1 MKQQVLTYLQTD
13 RSFTNGKALYG
24 SLPGKNLAFNNVLN
38 RMSGTEVDC
47 SKLHYEIAK
56 CVGITER
63 HLGIILRV
71 VVTAPKKQ
79 KVLPITPVA
88 VQGPEKP
95 VFEGGL
101 KGFIQIKKFTK
112 TNDIS
117 VEGTE
122 RPDFD
127 AAVDA
132 WWENQLKSVESELK
146 NSTTTLFID
155 SDEKEKQSVKLY
167 DQFPFLLTDQCPDV
181 YKILT
186 TDLATTYRKYKEA
199 HPRLFELL
207 TAEERL
213 EAVKNIVDPYQEN
226 KVIWEELSHF
236 QTEGKP
242 LGKHLLVR
250 EYARSLE
257 IIALKTEDLAKLKV
271 NLIGKINRNKNK
283 LEKLE
288 GKKGKDKVL
297 LITKQEKELH
307 LVETE
312 LKTR

>member
-13 RSFTNGKALYG
+13 RSFTSGKALYG
-24 SLPGKNLAFNNVLN
+24 TLPGKNLAFNNVLN

-71 VVTAPKKQ
+71 AVTAPKKQ
-79 KVLPITPVA
+79 KI
-88 VQGPEKP
+88 VQMPPTSLKVSGKPTFEK
-95 VFEGGL
+95 GL
-101 KGFIQIKKFTK
+101 KGLAQIKEFTS
-112 TNDIS
+112 TNNILVD
-117 VEGTE
+117 GKK
-122 RPDFD
+122 RADFD
-127 AAVDA
+127 AAVDT
-132 WWENQLKSVESELK
+132 WWDEKLKSEKSELK

-155 SDEKEKQSVKLY
+155 SDEKDKQSVKLY

-181 YKILT
+181 YKVLT
-186 TDLATTYRKYKEA
+186 TDLATTYRKYKGA

-226 KVIWEELSHF
+226 KVIWDELSHF

-242 LGKHLLVR
+242 LGKHLLVQ
-250 EYARSLE
+250 EYARRLE
-257 IIALKTEDLAKLKV
+257 IKALDAEGLSKLKS
-271 NLIGKINRNKNK
+271 NLVGNINRNKKK
-283 LEKLE
+283 LETLE
-288 GKKGKDKVL
+288 GKKGIKKTA

>member
-1 MKQQVLTYLQTD
+1 MKQQVITYLQTD
-13 RSFTNGKALYG
+13 RSFTSGKALYG
-24 SLPGKNLAFNNVLN
+24 TLPGKNLAFNNVLN

-71 VVTAPKKQ
+71 AITAPKKQ
-79 KVLPITPVA
+79 KVLSITPIV
-88 VQGPEKP
+88 VQGSKKP
-95 VFEGGL
+95 TFETGL
-101 KGFIQIKKFTK
+101 KGFIQIKKFAK
-112 TNDIS
+112 TNGIS

-127 AAVDA
+127 TAVDA
-132 WWENQLKSVESELK
+132 WWNAKLKNIESELK

-155 SDEKEKQSVKLY
+155 SDEKDKQSVKLY

-181 YKILT
+181 YKVLT
-186 TDLATTYRKYKEA
+186 TDLATTYRKYKGA

-226 KVIWEELSHF
+226 KVIWEELTHF

-250 EYARSLE
+250 EYARHLE
-257 IIALKTEDLAKLKV
+257 IKALNAEDLSKLQS
-271 NLIGKINRNKNK
+271 NLTGNINRNKKK

-288 GKKGKDKVL
+288 GKKGKDKTL